1 MADDIHSSMYEP
13 EKKGAGPRASRS
25 RETGSSGGSRSSS
38 RDSTSVSKTNN
49 MAAPSV
55 KSRGEKRKDGGLR
68 AKGSSSSAAA
78 SSSASYPSSQEY
90 ASKKDLDQLTRQVN
104 AMSNMMAEYGPR
116 ILEMSDA
123 VKAMQATAY
132 DVSGSDDDE
141 TNTPGG
147 SQDSNNDY
155 LSSVVGEG
163 SKTGPRIHEN
173 IAAAVN
179 KVLSQGLLPSTVET
193 LITKYPTPENCERL
207 QVMSCNK
214 AIYQGVSK
222 KLRLEDKGLQTI
234 QESLTKSLTACTVA
248 YNNLSSNVTE
258 ESEPSVRELVADCL
272 SLAANASYKLDLF
285 RRQNFKTDLSED
297 FSSICSGEKPVT
309 GSLFGELSTEIKDC
323 AEAAKLT
330 KRIHKNKGRRFHPF
344 GRGGYQKRWGGSR
357 HNFKSHSPYYQ
368 RKPYFRQSHQNYS
381 NSSNNNNNNNNRK
394 FSKRK

>member
-1 MADDIHSSMYEP
+1 MADDIHSSVDEP
-13 EKKGAGPRASRS
+13 VKKGAGPRPSRS
-25 RETGSSGGSRSSS
+25 RETGSSGDSRSTS
-38 RDSTSVSKTNN
+38 RDSSVSKTNN

-78 SSSASYPSSQEY
+78 TSSASSSSQEY
-90 ASKKDLDQLTRQVN
+90 ASKQDLDKLTKQVN

-123 VKAMQATAY
+123 VKAMQATGY
-132 DVSGSDDDE
+132 VSGSDDDE
-141 TNTPGG
+141 ADNTPVNIG
-147 SQDSNNDY
+147 SENNDY

-163 SKTGPRIHEN
+163 SKTGPRIQEN

-179 KVLSQGLLPSTVET
+179 KVLSQGLLTSTAES

-214 AIYQGVSK
+214 AVYQGVSK
-222 KLRLEDKGLQTI
+222 KLRLEDKSLQTI

-248 YNNLSSNVTE
+248 YNRLSSDTTE
-258 ESEPSVRELVADCL
+258 DSQPSVRELVADCL

-285 RRQNFKTDLSED
+285 RRQNFKTDLSDD

-330 KRIHKNKGRRFHPF
+330 KQIHRNRGRKFHPF

-357 HNFKSHSPYYQ
+357 FNRNHSPYHQSQ
-368 RKPYFRQSHQNYS
+368 RKPYFRQSQHY
-381 NSSNNNNNNNNRK
+381 SNNNNNNNNRK